1 MRGTV
6 WAAANQLGVVAGTP
20 AELQSALLS
29 GAPRTLRLGQPGQDP
44 AAVGEL
50 ARILREF
57 GHVRVVVEEAAESG
71 PGVPPAREP
80 VDLAD
85 PAAVCAAEPLGIT
98 AAYEKDGDAHGG
110 LRTAWLRAGQALIRD
125 QEPAERALAL
135 LAALPASAR
144 PDLRAALTELA
155 SGAPWSVVWTRGP
168 DDTEPPPPGPVAA
181 LTVSAGRLLIAGR
194 DGAVRH
200 LDAEP
205 HTGPLPGR
213 VRALAATGD
222 GTLLLLDERGRL
234 HTRGP
239 GSRLTGAVT
248 ATLAAHPGTA
258 LAAAGDTVLV
268 GDRVGSV
275 HAFGPA
281 GLHQTAPHSGR
292 VTALAATG
300 TLVCSG
306 GADGAVCLWTP
317 GRASQP
323 AVLTERAC
331 PVVALHAAP
340 TARGPAVAVAWAD
353 GLVELHH
360 PVTGD
365 VRAFR
370 PGPAI
375 RAVAVVQDGQLALA
389 TDEMLVALRP
399 ARPSPKA
406 LD

>member
-6 WAAANQLGVVAGTP
+6 WAVANQLGVVAGTP

-44 AAVGEL
+44 SSVREL

-57 GHVRVVVEEAAESG
+57 GHVRVVVDEAADSG
-71 PGVPPAREP
+71 PPPREP

-85 PAAVCAAEPLGIT
+85 PAAVCAADPLGIT
-98 AAYEKDGDAHGG
+98 EAYEKDTAAHGG

-125 QEPAERALAL
+125 QDPAERALAL
-135 LAALPASAR
+135 LAALPAAAESH
-144 PDLRAALTELA
+144 LRAALTDLA
-155 SGAPWSVVWTRGP
+155 AGADWSVVWTRGR
-168 DDTEPPPPGPVAA
+168 DDAAPPPPEPVAA
-181 LTVSAGRLLIAGR
+181 LTVSGGRLLIAGR
-194 DGAVRH
+194 TGAVRH

-205 HTGPLPGR
+205 HTAPLPGR
-213 VRALAATGD
+213 VTAMAATDD

-239 GSRLTGAVT
+239 GTRLTRAVA

-258 LAAAGDTVLV
+258 LAATGDTVLA

-281 GLHQTAPHSGR
+281 GLRQAAPHAGR
-292 VTALAATG
+292 VTALAAYG
-300 TLVCSG
+300 ALVFSG
-306 GADGAVCLWTP
+306 GADGTVCRWAP
-317 GRASQP
+317 SSDAPP
-323 AVLTERAC
+323 ATLTERAC

-353 GLVELHH
+353 GLAALHR
-360 PVTGD
+360 PGQED

-370 PGPAI
+370 PGPAV
-375 RAVAVVQDGQLALA
+375 RAVAVTPDAQLVLA
-389 TDEMLVALRP
+389 TDEMLVCVRP
-399 ARPSPKA
+399 A
-406 LD
+406 

>member
-29 GAPRTLRLGQPGQDP
+29 GAPRILRLGQPGQDP
-44 AAVGEL
+44 DAVGEL

-57 GHVRVVVEEAAESG
+57 GHVRVVVEEAVDSG
-71 PGVPPAREP
+71 PPAREP

-98 AAYEKDGDAHGG
+98 AAYERDGGAYGG
-110 LRTAWLRAGQALIRD
+110 LRAAWLRAGQALIRD

-135 LAALPASAR
+135 LAALPASAG
-144 PDLRAALTELA
+144 PHLRAALTELA
-155 SGAPWSVVWTRGP
+155 AGARWSVVWTRGP

-181 LTVSAGRLLIAGR
+181 LTVSAGRLLVAGR

-205 HTGPLPGR
+205 HTAPLPGR
-213 VRALAATGD
+213 VRAMAATGD

-239 GSRLTGAVT
+239 GSRLTAAVT

-258 LAAAGDTVLV
+258 LAATGDIVLV

-281 GLHQTAPHSGR
+281 GLHQAAPHSGR
-292 VTALAATG
+292 VTALSATG

-317 GRASQP
+317 GNAP
-323 AVLTERAC
+323 LPDPLTERAC

-340 TARGPAVAVAWAD
+340 TARGPAVAVAWED

-360 PVTGD
+360 PGPGE

-375 RAVAVVQDGQLALA
+375 RAVAVLQEGQLALA

-399 ARPSPKA
+399 A
-406 LD
+406 